1 MNCPVPAKTALHQ
14 AINLLERW
22 QNRRGSMEPLATS
35 IRPHVELALRLALR
49 SAVTR
54 GRLTC
59 FVSETFSP
67 DRAALHMLC
76 AQAGIQLDD
85 MMRRDL
91 EQPEFNRLASA
102 AAKISASSVQFASPS
117 STSEVAGD
125 LLDLNRA
132 QGLQAVV
139 CERRT
144 DTDLDSWRD
153 ELEFVSRMTGA
164 EIHLVSGRL
173 PAAGRFIPGFGQR
186 A

>member
-1 MNCPVPAKTALHQ
+1 MNYPIPAKAALHQ
-14 AINLLERW
+14 AINHIERW
-22 QNRRGSMEPLATS
+22 QNRRASMESLSTPV
-35 IRPHVELALRLALR
+35 RPHAELALRLALR
-49 SAVTR
+49 SAVAR
-54 GRLTC
+54 GQMTC

-67 DRAALHMLC
+67 DKAALHMLC
-76 AQAGIQLDD
+76 AQAGVALDD
-85 MMRRDL
+85 LMRRDL
-91 EQPEFNRLASA
+91 EQPEFNRLTLA

-144 DTDLDSWRD
+144 DTDLDSWRT